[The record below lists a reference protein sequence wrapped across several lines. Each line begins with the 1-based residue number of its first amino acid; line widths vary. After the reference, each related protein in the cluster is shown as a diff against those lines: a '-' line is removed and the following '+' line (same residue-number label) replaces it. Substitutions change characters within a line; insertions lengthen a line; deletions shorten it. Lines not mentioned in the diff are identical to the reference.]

1 MTHFKHIA
9 LLLLLILGS
18 HLHAEVAPEAASQIT
33 AVKTAESTGWMAVIA
48 NHYASDA
55 AAEILQKGG
64 SAVDAAIAAQLVL
77 GLTEPQSSGI
87 GGGAFM
93 LYYDKQSQA
102 LQSFDGRETAPQ
114 AINSQ
119 HFLIDGEPMGFF
131 DAVVGGHAVGTP
143 GVLHMLEQAHQ
154 QHGKLP
160 WKDLF
165 QPAIKLAKQG
175 FIVSPRLHSLLI
187 NVSQH
192 PATMQQEAFVRYF
205 FPKGEPV
212 AIGSRLKNRAY
223 AKSLQR
229 IAKHGT
235 KAFYQGKLAKDIVK
249 AVQGN
254 TMRQGVLSLEDLAQ
268 YQSLETDALCA
279 DIQAYRLCG
288 TPPPS
293 SGPLAVMQIVGI
305 LNYLPAQHDLDSESP
320 VFYQRFTEALQ
331 LAMADRNRYIADP
344 AFVQMPIEQML
355 EPDYLQRRAA
365 LIPKQKASNAHVKA
379 GIFSDFEEKHA
390 NGLELEQPST
400 THLSI
405 IDSKGNIVSM
415 TSSIEMAFGSRIMV
429 DGFLLNNQLTD
440 FSFHDKNQENGE
452 NIANRIE
459 ANKRPRSSMAPMII
473 FYEDKPVLA
482 IGSPGG
488 SRIIAYVAKV
498 LAQSLY
504 GSLRVQDAVASP
516 HSSYFRQTVELEASG
531 KSQADALETMGY
543 KTKLVEQTSGLHIL
557 DMRGDK
563 VLGIADGRREGS
575 IRHADEVSE

>member
-1 MTHFKHIA
+1 MMHGKYIA
-9 LLLLLILGS
+9 ILFLLLLGS
-18 HLHAEVAPEAASQIT
+18 YTHAEVAPEAASDIT
-33 AVKTAESTGWMAVIA
+33 AVKTAESTGWMAVTA
-48 NHYASDA
+48 NHYASNA
-55 AAEILQKGG
+55 AAEILQQGG

-93 LYYDKQSQA
+93 LHYDKQNQS

-114 AINSQ
+114 AISSQ
-119 HFLIDGEPMGFF
+119 HFLIDGESMGFF

-154 QHGKLP
+154 QHGILP

-175 FIVSPRLHSLLI
+175 FIVSSRLHSLLI
-187 NVSQH
+187 SVSQH
-192 PATMQQEAFVRYF
+192 PATMQQEAFTRYF
-205 FPKGEPV
+205 FPKGKPV

-223 AKSLQR
+223 AKSLQG
-229 IAKHGT
+229 IAKQGT
-235 KAFYQGKLAKDIVK
+235 KAFYQGKLAKAMVK
-249 AVQGN
+249 AVQEN
-254 TMRQGVLSLEDLAQ
+254 TVRKGLLKIEDLAQ
-268 YQSLETDALCA
+268 YQSLQTDALCA
-279 DIQAYRLCG
+279 EIQAYRLCG

-305 LNYLPAQHDLDSESP
+305 LNYLPSQHDVDSESP
-320 VFYQRFTEALQ
+320 VFYQRFNEALQ

-344 AFVQMPIEQML
+344 AFVAMPIARLLQPSYLEQ
-355 EPDYLQRRAA
+355 RAA
-365 LIPKQKASNAHVKA
+365 LIPNKKASSTPAKA
-379 GIFSDFEEKHA
+379 GVFSDFEEKSTK
-390 NGLELEQPST
+390 GIELEQPST

-415 TSSIEMAFGSRIMV
+415 TSSIEMAFGSRILV
-429 DGFLLNNQLTD
+429 GGFLLNNQLTD
-440 FSFHDKNQENGE
+440 FSFRDKNQASGE
-452 NIANRIE
+452 SIANRIQ
-459 ANKRPRSSMAPMII
+459 ANKRPRSSMAPMMV
-473 FYEDKPVLA
+473 FYEEKPVLA

-516 HSSYFRQTVELEASG
+516 HSSYFRQTVELEPSG
-531 KSQADALETMGY
+531 KAQAEALQKMGY
-543 KTKLVEQTSGLHIL
+543 KTKIVEQTSGLHIL
-557 DMRGDK
+557 DLRGDK

-575 IRHADEVSE
+575 IRHGEEGL